1 MLANK
6 LHPTQF
12 SDMSP
17 KLGAI
22 VACIL
27 GENWT
32 SPRLSHLSIT
42 SDGFVLS
49 GHNFL
54 GSAYDLGRNI
64 DNLLEVADLTKEETR
79 VFWELYACN
88 VTDWRDRN
96 IK

>member
-1 MLANK
+1 MLSDK

-42 SDGFVLS
+42 SDGFVVS
-49 GHNFL
+49 GDHFI
-54 GSAYDLGRNI
+54 GSAQDLQRNI

-88 VTDWRDRN
+88 VTDWREGL
-96 IK
+96 I